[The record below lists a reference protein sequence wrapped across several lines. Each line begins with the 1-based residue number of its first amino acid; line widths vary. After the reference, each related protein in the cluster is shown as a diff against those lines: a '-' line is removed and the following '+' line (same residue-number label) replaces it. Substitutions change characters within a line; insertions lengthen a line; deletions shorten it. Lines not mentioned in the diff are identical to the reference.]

1 MRKEFGEWL
10 VGVSDRKNQLFFL
23 FIKHMDISSAAII
36 DEVKTV
42 SFLYTIL

>member
-10 VGVSDRKNQLFFL
+10 VGVSDRKNQPFFL

-36 DEVKTV
+36 PIDLFDT
-42 SFLYTIL
+42 